1 MVYVA
6 AVGASAIVLVESLAS
21 LLIRNRNC
29 KQTKKVYIYFYYLI
43 MIKWQFEQQ
52 K

>member
-6 AVGASAIVLVESLAS
+6 AIGASVIGLVESLAS

-29 KQTKKVYIYFYYLI
+29 QQTKRVYIYFYYLI
-43 MIKWQFEQQ
+43 ILKE
-52 K
+52 